1 MYAPF
6 MYCCDTVQGVEL
18 RETLSKV
25 EGSEDQPI
33 EQIRS
38 LYEQLLHVLKIPNFL
53 LMLYSLQ

>member
-1 MYAPF
+1 
-6 MYCCDTVQGVEL
+6 MYCCDAVQGVEL

-38 LYEQLLHVLKIPNFL
+38 LYEQLLHILKIPNFL
-53 LMLYSLQ
+53 LMLCSSQ